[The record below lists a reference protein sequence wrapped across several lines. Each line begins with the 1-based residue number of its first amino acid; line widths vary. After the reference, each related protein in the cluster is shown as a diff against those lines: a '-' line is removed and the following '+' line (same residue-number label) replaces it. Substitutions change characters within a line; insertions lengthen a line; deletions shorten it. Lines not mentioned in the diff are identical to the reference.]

1 MLHVGKKKCMQ
12 ITWEQRT
19 EMDWRGDG
27 AISQKLTFEMSV
39 KGTRQGPS
47 AEKVS
52 VYSRWDEKFT

>member
-1 MLHVGKKKCMQ
+1 MQ

-47 AEKVS
+47 AEKGS